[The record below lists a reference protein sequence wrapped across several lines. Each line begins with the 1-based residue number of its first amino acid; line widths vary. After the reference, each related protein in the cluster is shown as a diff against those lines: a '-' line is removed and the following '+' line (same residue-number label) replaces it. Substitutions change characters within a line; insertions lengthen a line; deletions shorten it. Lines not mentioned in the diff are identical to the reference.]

1 MNTWTIMIYE
11 LRRLFSSRSMILNM
25 FLLPLL
31 LIFLLGASL
40 SGVVG
45 DKGGSTNIDIVRVA
59 VVNLSGEGYE
69 SSTMMDSFLKSTALK
84 DIITPI
90 IVNSREAAESGLR
103 TGKYGYAV
111 VVPPGF
117 DSKVQNGEAAQ
128 LEFILGK
135 KSTDNRVAGT
145 VFDNFLKTLN
155 YKQSVALTLGPA
167 ALNVMAP
174 NSTSN
179 QPSVK
184 LGELS
189 EGGYSYTS
197 SQFYA
202 VSMMLMFLLYSGLT
216 VCTSLFNEKENHTLF
231 RINSMPVKGSEL
243 FIGKMLGVGVVSI
256 VQCAAIIILTNV
268 LFGVNWGNRPG
279 LLLLFCLLMIVASMT
294 LSIVISM
301 FSKTGASARNVVTLL
316 TVSMTFI
323 SGGMA
328 PLPES
333 WVNSAGA
340 FTINHWAM
348 QAILK
353 MMLHADVS
361 QIMPNLGV
369 LSLICLVLFS
379 AAAISYRK
387 VGYHG

>member
-1 MNTWTIMIYE
+1 MIYE

-69 SSTMMDSFLKSTALK
+69 SSMMMDSFLKSTALK

-155 YKQSVALTLGPA
+155 YKQSVALILGPA

-328 PLPES
+328 PLSES
-333 WVNSAGA
+333 WMNSVGA